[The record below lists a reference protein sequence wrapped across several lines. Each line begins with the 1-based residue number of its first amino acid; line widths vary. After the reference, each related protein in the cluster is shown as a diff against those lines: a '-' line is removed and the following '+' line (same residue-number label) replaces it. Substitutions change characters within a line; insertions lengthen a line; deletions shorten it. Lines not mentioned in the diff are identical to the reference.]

1 MAGVGTVCSGAGV
14 YLFIYFTEAA
24 AESHLK
30 LLSTVAQAV
39 KGQGTICWVD
49 CGYDPGNLGHGGW
62 RARGGLW
69 WVGWELFLI
78 DILGEEV

>member
-1 MAGVGTVCSGAGV
+1 MFHLS
-14 YLFIYFTEAA
+14 FFSEAA

-49 CGYDPGNLGHGGW
+49 CGYVLGAQGPLAGGSGGW
-62 RARGGLW
+62 GARESMMERSLR
-69 WVGWELFLI
+69 
-78 DILGEEV
+78 

>member
-1 MAGVGTVCSGAGV
+1 MAGVGAVCLGTGV
-14 YLFIYFTEAA
+14 YLFVYFAEAA

-39 KGQGTICWVD
+39 KGQGTVCWVD
-49 CGYDPGNLGHGGW
+49 CGYDPGDVGHGGW

-78 DILGEEV
+78 NILGEEV

>member
-1 MAGVGTVCSGAGV
+1 MFTPTHGLPMVQSPRTQTFDLS
-14 YLFIYFTEAA
+14 FTEVA

-49 CGYDPGNLGHGGW
+49 CGYVLGAQGIL
-62 RARGGLW
+62 AGLG
-69 WVGWELFLI
+69 VS
-78 DILGEEV
+78 LGPLVAEEEERVW

>member
-1 MAGVGTVCSGAGV
+1 MGTDV
-14 YLFIYFTEAA
+14 YLLIYFTEAA

-49 CGYDPGNLGHGGW
+49 CGYDPGAVGRGGW

-69 WVGWELFLI
+69 WVGWELFRI